1 MMLVWLCIRA
11 RELPSE
17 DLKGRAPV
25 WNVNKSSRR
34 RASERKKF
42 QINNSSHR
50 SRSTVADND
59 THQPTPQSVHSRLRH
74 VSGAVV
80 IIRKFLLCAQQITT
94 DSLLRKRQLAREA
107 PEAELYA
114 VARIAVSICHFNSWL
129 MNFRSAFNKGKLI
142 SLCDGEMKINQW
154 LFRDAFNPQPKTCI
168 DESFLQPWK
177 ITFQFLT
184 YSVSHWLR
192 LLFKW
197 GSFLRFSVP
206 ILLSLDRSTCFTQ

>member
-50 SRSTVADND
+50 SRSSVADND
-59 THQPTPQSVHSRLRH
+59 THQPTPESVHSRLRH
-74 VSGAVV
+74 VPGAVV

-94 DSLLRKRQLAREA
+94 HSLLRERHETAWSWTQCSSTNRLNLLFQFMTY
-107 PEAELYA
+107 EL
-114 VARIAVSICHFNSWL
+114 SL
-129 MNFRSAFNKGKLI
+129 FRSAFNKGKLI
-142 SLCDGEMKINQW
+142 SLCDGEMRINQW
-154 LFRDAFNPQPKTCI
+154 LFRDAFNPPAQDLHRREFSAAMENYFSISHVLRIPLI
-168 DESFLQPWK
+168 K
-177 ITFQFLT
+177 IAF
-184 YSVSHWLR
+184 
-192 LLFKW
+192 
-197 GSFLRFSVP
+197 
-206 ILLSLDRSTCFTQ
+206 